1 MMSDLIADM
10 YPVALD
16 CGILPEEF
24 WSYSLAEVRDR
35 IESYERTR
43 RREEKQKILYIN
55 DLAGLIGMYM
65 QRLFDKDVQ
74 IPQPWEQYPALFEA
88 EKAWYEDTHRAEM
101 LEKARTSRKEYAQ
114 RYNEMRRRRG
124 LN

>member
-1 MMSDLIADM
+1 M
-10 YPVALD
+10 YPAALD
-16 CGILPEEF
+16 CGILPDEF
-24 WSYSLAEVRDR
+24 WCCSLAEVRDR

-55 DLAGLIGMYM
+55 DLAGLIGVYM

-74 IPQPWEQYPALFEA
+74 IPQPWEQYPALFQA
-88 EKAWYEDTHRAEM
+88 EKARYEETHRAEM
-101 LEKARTSRKEYAQ
+101 LEKARSSRKEYAQ

>member
-1 MMSDLIADM
+1 M
-10 YPVALD
+10 YPAALD
-16 CGILPEEF
+16 CGILPDEF

-35 IESYERTR
+35 IESY
-43 RREEKQKILYIN
+43 KQKILYIN
-55 DLAGLIGMYM
+55 DLAGVIGLYM

-74 IPQPWEQYPALFEA
+74 IPQPWEQYPALFQA
-88 EKAWYEDTHRAEM
+88 EKARYEETHRDEI
-101 LEKARTSRKEYAQ
+101 LEKARNSRKEYAQ

>member
-10 YPVALD
+10 YLVALD

-35 IESYERTR
+35 IEAYERTR

-55 DLAGLIGMYM
+55 DLAGLIG
-65 QRLFDKDVQ
+65 L
-74 IPQPWEQYPALFEA
+74 
-88 EKAWYEDTHRAEM
+88 
-101 LEKARTSRKEYAQ
+101 
-114 RYNEMRRRRG
+114 
-124 LN
+124 